1 MTKNVIRW
9 KLSEVMARH
18 RIKGKDLANHLGISA
33 NSVSALKR
41 AEVMP
46 EIGGERWEQICEAIN
61 ELSPMDEECT
71 PFDLI
76 EYVPSKNR
84 SVNRYDT
91 EKSSK
96 ISVA

>member
-1 MTKNVIRW
+1 MAISSRNITQGQRQRPCQP
-9 KLSEVMARH
+9 LS
-18 RIKGKDLANHLGISA
+18 INA
-33 NSVSALKR
+33 NSVLALKR

-61 ELSPMDEECT
+61 ELSSRDEKYT

-76 EYVPSKNR
+76 EYVPNKSKSINEC
-84 SVNRYDT
+84 NAENLT
-91 EKSSK
+91 K